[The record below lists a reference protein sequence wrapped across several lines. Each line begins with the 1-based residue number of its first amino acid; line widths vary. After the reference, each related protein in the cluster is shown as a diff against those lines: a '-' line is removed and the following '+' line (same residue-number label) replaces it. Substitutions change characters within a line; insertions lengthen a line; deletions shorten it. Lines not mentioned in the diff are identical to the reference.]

1 MNYKLVKFD
10 KVSEAAY
17 MDYISEWEA
26 NEETVIPYAA
36 RREGQSF
43 DELQKRW
50 QKETTDAV
58 RADGYVPSTL
68 YFLEDNSQRILG
80 AIHFR
85 HELNDH
91 LMMHGGHIGYGVRAS
106 ERQKGI
112 AGLMLKLML
121 EKVKSAGIERALLT
135 CEDLNIGSAKTIES
149 NGGKLENKVSE
160 TNHKGETVMIRRYW
174 IDLT

>member
-1 MNYKLVKFD
+1 
-10 KVSEAAY
+10 
-17 MDYISEWEA
+17 
-26 NEETVIPYAA
+26 
-36 RREGQSF
+36 
-43 DELQKRW
+43 
-50 QKETTDAV
+50 
-58 RADGYVPSTL
+58 
-68 YFLEDNSQRILG
+68 
-80 AIHFR
+80 
-85 HELNDH
+85 
-91 LMMHGGHIGYGVRAS
+91 MMHGGHIGYGVRAS
-106 ERQKGI
+106 KRQKGI